1 MSIIGIGGGTGTGKT
16 TLAEGIAER
25 MGTTNVAIIQQDS
38 YYLDRS
44 SMPLSDRRKVNF
56 DHPAAFDM
64 NLLIWHVEQL
74 KQGRPIER
82 PVYCY
87 KTHTRLKDTVTV
99 EPVSVVVLEGILVL
113 HPPRLRQLLD
123 LKIYVDAP
131 DDVRFIR
138 RLRRDMQER
147 NRTVDEVIE
156 QYYDT
161 VRPMH
166 LKFIEPTRVYADM
179 VISGDS
185 GVDAAVERVVA
196 GLAVAS
202 GRERETHGRTRNS

>member
-1 MSIIGIGGGTGTGKT
+1 MSIIGIGGGTGAGKT
-16 TLAEGIAER
+16 TLAQGIAER
-25 MGTTNVAIIQQDS
+25 MGATNVAIIQQDS

-44 SMPLSDRRKVNF
+44 SMPLSDRRKSNF

-64 NLLIWHVEQL
+64 DLLVSHVEQL

-87 KTHTRLKDTVTV
+87 KTHTRLQGTVIV

-113 HPPRLRQLLD
+113 HPPRLRRLLD
-123 LKIYVDAP
+123 LRIYVDAP
-131 DDVRFIR
+131 ADVRFIR
-138 RLRRDMQER
+138 RLRRDMRER

-166 LKFIEPTRVYADM
+166 VKFVEPTRLYADM
-179 VISGDS
+179 IISGDG
-185 GVDAAVERVVA
+185 GVDAAIESVLA
-196 GLAVAS
+196 GIARAS
-202 GRERETHGRTRNS
+202 GMERETHGGTRNS

>member
-1 MSIIGIGGGTGTGKT
+1 MSIVGIGGGTGAGKT

-25 MGTTNVAIIQQDS
+25 MGATNVAIIPQDS

-44 SMPLSDRRKVNF
+44 SMPLSDRRKSNF

-64 NLLIWHVEQL
+64 DLVISHVEEL
-74 KQGRPIER
+74 KQGRRIER

-87 KTHTRLKDTVTV
+87 NTHTRSQDTVTI

-113 HPPRLRQLLD
+113 HPPRLRRLLD
-123 LKIYVDAP
+123 LRIYVDAP

-138 RLRRDMQER
+138 RLRRDMRER

-166 LKFIEPTRVYADM
+166 VKFVEPTRVHADR
-179 VISGDS
+179 VISGDG
-185 GVDAAVERVVA
+185 GVDAAVESVLA
-196 GLAVAS
+196 GIAAAS
-202 GRERETHGRTRNS
+202 GIERKTHDGTRDG

>member
-1 MSIIGIGGGTGTGKT
+1 MSIIGIGGGTGAGKT
-16 TLAEGIAER
+16 TLAEGIVER
-25 MGTTNVAIIQQDS
+25 MGATNVAIIHQDS

-44 SMPLSDRRKVNF
+44 DMPLSDRRKSNF

-64 NLLIWHVEQL
+64 GLLISHVRQL

-87 KTHTRLKDTVTV
+87 RTHTRSQDTVMV

-113 HPPRLRQLLD
+113 YPPRLRRLLD
-123 LKIYVDAP
+123 LRIYVEAP
-131 DDVRFIR
+131 ADVRFIR
-138 RLRRDMQER
+138 RLRRDMRER

-161 VRPMH
+161 VRAMH
-166 LKFIEPTRVYADM
+166 VKFVEPTRVYADM
-179 VISGDS
+179 VISGDG
-185 GVDAAVERVVA
+185 GVDAAVESV
-196 GLAVAS
+196 LAAMPAAS
-202 GRERETHGRTRNS
+202 KMESETHG